1 MFGNRIL
8 HLFGIN
14 VFPILTV
21 IPVLITFVLGIV
33 FAYYVYKDASKIAD
47 PPLKIPP
54 IIWALFVFSS
64 IGIGL
69 IAYWLINK
77 SNLNR
82 E

>member
-1 MFGNRIL
+1 MFHSGIL
-8 HLFGIN
+8 NPFSMSIIPL
-14 VFPILTV
+14 LTV

-33 FAYYVYKDASKIAD
+33 LAYYVYRDAEKIAD

-64 IGIGL
+64 MGIGL